1 MGFGFI
7 HFKLQQFSKWFDHSI
22 PVSNVPNLS
31 NENVVHSVL
40 FCFSVFHYR
49 KLLIGTL
56 SKRILSNPMN
66 WSECRIQHKIHTYMS
81 VVFQSIF
88 WISISMTKSFMRIK
102 WFMLPWTLIA
112 QYNTVSDCNNLN
124 RLNSHLDGYWLKEL
138 GSIWLRFQFEFD
150 ILISFCYHFY
160 QWCYRKSRLNW

>member
-66 WSECRIQHKIHTYMS
+66 WLECRIQHKIHTYIH
-81 VVFQSIF
+81 VGCVSIHF
-88 WISISMTKSFMRIK
+88 
-102 WFMLPWTLIA
+102 
-112 QYNTVSDCNNLN
+112 
-124 RLNSHLDGYWLKEL
+124 LD
-138 GSIWLRFQFEFD
+138 FD
-150 ILISFCYHFY
+150 IDGQVIHANKMVHVTMDAHCRIQY
-160 QWCYRKSRLNW
+160 CIRLQQS